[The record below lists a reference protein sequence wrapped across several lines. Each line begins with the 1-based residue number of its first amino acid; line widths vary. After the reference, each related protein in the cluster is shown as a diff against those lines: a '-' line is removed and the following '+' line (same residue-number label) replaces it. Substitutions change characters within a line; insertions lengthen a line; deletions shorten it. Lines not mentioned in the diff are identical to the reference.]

1 MDLER
6 VFSSFGYCVTT
17 SEVGEGI
24 KMRDLLAPKTTDTHV
39 GFRVTDK
46 RATFNVGRKIGFRK
60 LNCGDLFILS
70 PCTPCFSF
78 LLSFAFPFCL
88 TESKEF
94 ACGC

>member
-1 MDLER
+1 MRGGREGLRYLQANELGQL
-6 VFSSFGYCVTT
+6 VSS
-17 SEVGEGI
+17 
-24 KMRDLLAPKTTDTHV
+24 
-39 GFRVTDK
+39 
-46 RATFNVGRKIGFRK
+46 VGRKIGFRK

-70 PCTPCFSF
+70 PCIPCFSF